1 MLAAN
6 EPVDGVSMTLRSLTN
21 PGPAAMA
28 HDRPS
33 CWQGALNRAPGLA
46 LTGALAAFAIEFSK
60 LGWLQANGISAL
72 TLAIVLGMLVGNTVY
87 PRLAS
92 ASAGGVTFS
101 KQTLLRAGIILYGLR
116 LTFQDIAN
124 VGISGVTIDI
134 VVLSSTFVLSWW
146 VGTQIFGLD
155 RRTAMLIGAGSS
167 ICGAAAVMA
176 TEPVVRGRAEQVT
189 VAVSTVVVFGTL
201 DIFLYPA
208 MYHLNAHYHLLAMS
222 PTAYG
227 IYAGSTIHEVAQV
240 VAAGGA
246 ITDAAANTAVITKM
260 VRVMMLAPFL
270 IILSTYLS
278 RTPNGGGD
286 DGMVFG
292 EAACDEVR
300 EEKDDGGEDAHRSG
314 SEGNCGPS
322 SGGCLLRGLAADGL
336 TDTNCSCCGDGEGHH
351 EGKAGAV
358 EGDLVTGEGQAA
370 HDTDE
375 EGDHAEDG
383 DLDEDL
389 TAGGCSEKS
398 ETADAS
404 GFEVPR
410 HAAETVAVATLNAP
424 ERDDHEESEI
434 AAGDRSRE
442 ACSGD
447 AERWD
452 F

>member
-6 EPVDGVSMTLRSLTN
+6 EPVGGVSMTLRSLTN

-28 HDRPS
+28 HGAPNR
-33 CWQGALNRAPGLA
+33 WQGVLNRAPGLA
-46 LTGALAAFAIEFSK
+46 LTGALAALAIEFSK

-92 ASAGGVTFS
+92 ASAAGVTFS

-146 VGTQIFGLD
+146 AGTRILGLD

-208 MYHLNAHYHLLAMS
+208 MYHLNAHYHLLAIS

-240 VAAGGA
+240 VAAGRA
-246 ITDAAANTAVITKM
+246 IADAAANTAVITKM

-278 RTPNGGGD
+278 RTSDDGDSGDGGD
-286 DGMVFG
+286 
-292 EAACDEVR
+292 ASA
-300 EEKDDGGEDAHRSG
+300 
-314 SEGNCGPS
+314 
-322 SGGCLLRGLAADGL
+322 
-336 TDTNCSCCGDGEGHH
+336 
-351 EGKAGAV
+351 
-358 EGDLVTGEGQAA
+358 TG
-370 HDTDE
+370 
-375 EGDHAEDG
+375 
-383 DLDEDL
+383 
-389 TAGGCSEKS
+389 
-398 ETADAS
+398 DAS
-404 GFEVPR
+404 PSRASRQPRRIVIPWFALGF
-410 HAAETVAVATLNAP
+410 VAVAGLNSLAVLP
-424 ERDDHEESEI
+424 HAFVSTAVDLDTGLLAMAM
-434 AAGDRSRE
+434 AALGVTTHVSAVRTAGIKPLALAALLFIWLIFGGVVINAGISSLFR
-442 ACSGD
+442 
-447 AERWD
+447 
-452 F
+452 